1 MTWQVLNQVKIT
13 AIIKWLRDGSSF
25 LCVCLANVKQD
36 IILQVSSYEMKE
48 VQFYLIWRVLKYIND
63 K

>member
-13 AIIKWLRDGSSF
+13 AIIINWLRDGSSF

-36 IILQVSSYEMKE
+36 IILQVSSYKMKLGAIL
-48 VQFYLIWRVLKYIND
+48 FYLVGVEIYK
-63 K
+63 